1 MCCLPIYLF
10 KIGSQSSAEG
20 EHSSSTESQYS
31 VPPSI
36 HRKDISAVPEVAQQ
50 SSKVP
55 TRAPFVLGMYCILLY
70 HIVQYCLV

>member
-1 MCCLPIYLF
+1 MWCLPIYLF

-36 HRKDISAVPEVAQQ
+36 QRKDISAVPEVAQQ
-50 SSKVP
+50 SSNVP
-55 TRAPFVLGMYCILLY
+55 ARAPSVLGMYCILLY
-70 HIVQYCLV
+70 YIILYCIV